1 MEAEK
6 TKLLI
11 ATQAQKVIEK
21 GTRNSEFPFLEK
33 LKLTIN
39 NRGRN

>member
-21 GTRNSEFPFLEK
+21 GTRNRISFFGETKINK
-33 LKLTIN
+33 LY
-39 NRGRN
+39 RGRN